1 MDHAAGTQFESLSAV
16 TACCG
21 ARTSLNDLRY
31 VWPAGF
37 ASFVLEAMNPNI
49 ARISEEQL
57 RKLSISLGCP
67 LVEIPVHI

>member
-1 MDHAAGTQFESLSAV
+1 MDIAAATKFESLSLV

-21 ARTSLNDLRY
+21 AQTSLNELRY

-49 ARISEEQL
+49 ARISAEQL
-57 RKLSISLGCP
+57 RQLSFSLGCP